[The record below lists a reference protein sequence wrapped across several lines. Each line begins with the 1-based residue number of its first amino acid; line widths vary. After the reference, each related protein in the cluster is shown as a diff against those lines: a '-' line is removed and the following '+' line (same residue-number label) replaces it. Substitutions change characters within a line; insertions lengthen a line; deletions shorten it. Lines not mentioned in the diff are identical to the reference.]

1 MLEISTSMLWKYC
14 SSLLRCNPGVIL
26 IEIGIV
32 VVNYCCN
39 CDVSDVSNTNK
50 NSRKRLSSDSL
61 PTLDPNSC
69 NSSKKSK
76 LESKAISALVAY
88 DSDSSDGE
96 NEDEEDKKCTIL
108 QRLQQKAEMFKQ
120 KEMDKLTNDKS
131 PNLCKTNSQPDI
143 LDIIGEEVPPD
154 YEIETHNVLKSEK
167 KPTGD
172 IFDILKSEIP
182 PDYMDDITNNLS
194 EEDSKKSIELD
205 SKLTAKCQ
213 SKTVENGSLS
223 KCHSNIDARTNGTI
237 LDSVKENS
245 SKSFNLIA
253 NYSDEDLEDSGKYCL
268 VLFISVQKLFEYNF
282 NDLTFNY

>member
-1 MLEISTSMLWKYC
+1 MLL
-14 SSLLRCNPGVIL
+14 N
-26 IEIGIV
+26 IGIIL
-32 VVNYCCN
+32 VNFCCN
-39 CDVSDVSNTNK
+39 YDVSDVSNTNK

-76 LESKAISALVAY
+76 LESNAISALVAY
-88 DSDSSDGE
+88 GSDSSDGE

-108 QRLQQKAEMFKQ
+108 LRLQQKAEMFKQ
-120 KEMDKLTNDKS
+120 KEIDKLTKDKS
-131 PNLCKTNSQPDI
+131 PSLCKTNSQPDI

-154 YEIETHNVLKSEK
+154 YDIETHNVLNSKK

-182 PDYMDDITNNLS
+182 PDYVDDTTSSHS
-194 EEDSKKSIELD
+194 EEDSKKVLQLD
-205 SKLTAKCQ
+205 SKLTTKCQ

-223 KCHSNIDARTNGTI
+223 KCHSNIDKRTNSTI
-237 LDSVKENS
+237 QDSVKENS

-253 NYSDEDLEDSGKYCL
+253 NYSDEDPEDSGKYCL
-268 VLFISVQKLFEYNF
+268 VLFRVFKNNLSIVLVI
-282 NDLTFNY
+282 